1 MNVNWKGL
9 MNELGGA
16 FAVMWLV
23 FGITV
28 WNDASDMTAGT
39 SVVGL
44 GLASLGGMLALAVA
58 WMAFAGAHIL
68 PPVTW
73 MHMITGDVS
82 DVEGNWMANGMR
94 LVAQI
99 IGAALAIF
107 LMAETTAD
115 YVEYAQAHAGGQ
127 DAYSFDIMTTLSL
140 VAAGAV
146 LGHINTNVD
155 NSWAMPVAVMATAG
169 IVNYASA
176 GDMASMIMNETGDM
190 MAVLIPWILDGA
202 TVGIGAFVAGMIADN
217 LPE

>member
-1 MNVNWKGL
+1 

-16 FAVMWLV
+16 FAVTWLV

-28 WNDASDMTAGT
+28 WNDAADMTAGT
-39 SVVGL
+39 NVVGL

-82 DVEGNWMANGMR
+82 DVEGNWMANGMK

-115 YVEYAQAHAGGQ
+115 YVEYVIAHKGGQ
-127 DAYSFDIMTTLSL
+127 DTYNFKIMTTVSL

-176 GDMASMIMNETGDM
+176 GDMASMLMNETGDI
-190 MAVLIPWILDGA
+190 MAVFIPWFVDGA

>member
-16 FAVMWLV
+16 FAVTWLV

-28 WNDASDMTAGT
+28 WNDAADMTAGT

-82 DVEGNWMANGMR
+82 DVEGNWMANGMK

-115 YVEYAQAHAGGQ
+115 YVEYATAHAGGQ
-127 DAYSFDIMTTLSL
+127 DAYKVEIMTTLSL
-140 VAAGAV
+140 IAAGAL
-146 LGHINTNVD
+146 LGHINTNVN
-155 NSWAMPVAVMATAG
+155 NSWAMPVAVLATAG

-176 GDMASMIMNETGDM
+176 ADMASMLMNETGDI
-190 MAVLIPWILDGA
+190 MAVAIPWIVDGA
-202 TVGIGAFVAGMIADN
+202 SVGIGAFVAGMIADN

>member
-99 IGAALAIF
+99 IGAA
-107 LMAETTAD
+107 
-115 YVEYAQAHAGGQ
+115 
-127 DAYSFDIMTTLSL
+127 
-140 VAAGAV
+140 
-146 LGHINTNVD
+146 
-155 NSWAMPVAVMATAG
+155 
-169 IVNYASA
+169 
-176 GDMASMIMNETGDM
+176 
-190 MAVLIPWILDGA
+190 
-202 TVGIGAFVAGMIADN
+202 
-217 LPE
+217 

>member
-1 MNVNWKGL
+1 

-23 FGITV
+23 FGIAV

-115 YVEYAQAHAGGQ
+115 YVEYADAPANIGGQ
-127 DAYSFDIMTTLSL
+127 AAYSFDIMTTLSL

-190 MAVLIPWILDGA
+190 MAVLVPWIVDGA